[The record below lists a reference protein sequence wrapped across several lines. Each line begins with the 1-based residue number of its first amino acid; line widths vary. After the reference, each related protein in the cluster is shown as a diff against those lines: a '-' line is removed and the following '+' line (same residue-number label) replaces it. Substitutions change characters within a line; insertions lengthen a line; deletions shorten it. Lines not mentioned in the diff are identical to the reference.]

1 MKRLFIILFAL
12 LAAPVFAQQSVPD
25 LPFISV
31 PDFFKY
37 PPEMNLGEMVSVAV
51 NSKGHIFMLSHSNIS
66 GPAYNP
72 IASQVLEFDQ
82 NGKFVRE
89 IGKGVYGFAYGHRVR
104 FDKDDNLWVV
114 DKGTD
119 LIMRFN
125 PIGHITMVLGRRSE
139 VPDEHEWM
147 SLRMLATGKATRPPA
162 VPGTF
167 AQPTDIAWD
176 RDGNM
181 YITDGYINARVAKY
195 SKDGDW
201 IKDWGSFGTAP
212 GQFNTPHAIQIDR
225 QGNLYVADRGN
236 ARIQVFDTDGKF
248 LRMIKIDV
256 PVPPDARLAFGVTPP
271 TPPTTTSSAPG
282 APWDICITN
291 GPTQYI
297 YSIDSFPGRVYKLS
311 LDGKVLGVFG
321 KTGRQLGQFI
331 WGHGLAC
338 PSENEVYVA
347 DNANWRVQK
356 LVADTAKKTR

>member
-1 MKRLFIILFAL
+1 MKRLFVILL
-12 LAAPVFAQQSVPD
+12 VLVAAPVFAQQSVPEM
-25 LPFISV
+25 PFESV
-31 PDFFKY
+31 KDFFQY
-37 PPEMNLGEMVSVAV
+37 PPEMNLGEMVSVAI
-51 NSKGHIFMLSHSNIS
+51 NAKGHIFMLSHSNIS

-82 NGKFVRE
+82 NGKYLRE
-89 IGKGVYGFAYGHRVR
+89 IGKGVYGFAYGHRIR
-104 FDKDDNLWVV
+104 FDKDDNMWVV

-147 SLRMLATGKATRPPA
+147 STRLVASGKVKLPPA

-167 AQPTDIAWD
+167 AQPTDITWD
-176 RDGNM
+176 KAGNM
-181 YITDGYINARVAKY
+181 YISDGYINSRVAKY

-201 IKDWGSFGTAP
+201 IKDWGTRGTEP
-212 GQFNTPHAIQIDR
+212 GQFNTPHSIQIDR
-225 QGNLYVADRGN
+225 QENLYVADRGN
-236 ARIQVFDTDGKF
+236 ARIQVFDTEGKF

-256 PVPPDARLAFGVTPP
+256 PVPPEARYMFGVTPP
-271 TPPTTTSSAPG
+271 NPPTNTTFGAG

-297 YSIDSFPGRVYKLS
+297 YSIDSYPGRLYKLS
-311 LDGKVLGVFG
+311 LDGKVLGVYG
-321 KTGRQLGQFI
+321 KSGRQLGQFS
-331 WGHGLAC
+331 WAHGLAC
-338 PSENEVYVA
+338 PSENEIYVA

-356 LVADTAKKTR
+356 LVLRPGKK